1 MCSLLNSARSP
12 LPETDPKLDVPP
24 VVVSVAGAV
33 AAVPA
38 LPDQEPDKQTL
49 DTLPGGTR
57 GVRLLI
63 TVQAVAA
70 PSELCGHIP
79 LVAHVLE
86 AHGAPFKIQILLLVT
101 QLLDRLSIFQTLY
114 WTRHLKLN
122 ITLNV

>member
-1 MCSLLNSARSP
+1 M
-12 LPETDPKLDVPP
+12 
-24 VVVSVAGAV
+24 
-33 AAVPA
+33 
-38 LPDQEPDKQTL
+38 
-49 DTLPGGTR
+49 
-57 GVRLLI
+57 RLLI

-86 AHGAPFKIQILLLVT
+86 AHGAPFKIQILLVT